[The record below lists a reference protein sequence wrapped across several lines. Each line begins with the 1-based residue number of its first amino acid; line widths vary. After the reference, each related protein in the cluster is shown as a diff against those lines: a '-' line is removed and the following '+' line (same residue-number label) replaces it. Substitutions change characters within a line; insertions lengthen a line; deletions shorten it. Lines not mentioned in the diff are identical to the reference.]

1 MPATRE
7 VTGRARLSGVLLL
20 AVSLMMLSGCARLFP
35 KPQYDQGDPN
45 RLHHIGSDL
54 NGAYDPYSR
63 EHEANFKSVERFN
76 AERFKAKKTEAEKSR
91 AATDDAGN
99 RALYAQYQSLLDDI
113 ELEMLGQAWQEK
125 GRGGDTLKVLLFFHG
140 GLNHPRYNDE
150 RLDHYLKDME
160 ADGFY
165 PLYVSWRSGAFVSFW
180 DRFTAVR
187 NGGIATGP
195 VAPVRGTIYTLSDA
209 LSGLAK
215 APETGWDAAA
225 DSFAAA
231 DARRRGVDRDRS
243 DYLPSDALYWPASDS
258 YSFLDQTL
266 YRTGLVLP
274 GVVRLVTTPAV
285 QGLGTPAWSM
295 MLRRTKHLT
304 TMEAD
309 VLGYNEDYCGD
320 ACAVEGNG
328 VVAVLARRLDAMNQR
343 LPAGMTMEI
352 TLVGHS
358 MGAIVANELVSLYP
372 QLPYK
377 TIIHMGA
384 ADSSRNWIDKMYPWL
399 KDHADDP
406 DVAFYNLVLHPTSEE
421 REVRGYFLIPN
432 GSLLVWLD
440 DMLTQPDH
448 MLDRRS
454 GRWTNARHLLPFYED
469 AGNAYLKVFPANDD
483 SVPQNHGDFGKF
495 RYWREDFYW
504 GREG

>member
-1 MPATRE
+1 MPATPS
-7 VTGRARLSGVLLL
+7 VTGRARLSGVVLL
-20 AVSLMMLSGCARLFP
+20 AVSLMTLSGCARLFP

-54 NGAYDPYSR
+54 NGAYDPYSI
-63 EHEANFKSVERFN
+63 EQADFKSMDRFQ
-76 AERFKAKKTEAEKSR
+76 AERGVVPQ
-91 AATDDAGN
+91 DDAGN
-99 RALYAQYQSLLDDI
+99 RNLYARYQALLDDI
-113 ELEMLGQAWQEK
+113 EADMLARARREK

-140 GLNHPRYNDE
+140 GLNHPSYNDE
-150 RLDHYLKDME
+150 RLDRYLAEME
-160 ADGFY
+160 CDGFY

-180 DRFTAVR
+180 DRFTSVR
-187 NGGIATGP
+187 NGGIARGP
-195 VAPVRGTIYTLSDA
+195 MAPVRGTVYTLSDT
-209 LSGLAK
+209 LSGLVK
-215 APETGWDAAA
+215 FPETGWDVTAN
-225 DSFAAA
+225 SIAAA
-231 DARRRGVDRDRS
+231 DARQRGMDRDRP
-243 DYLPSDALYWPASDS
+243 DYQDDEALYWPESEP

-266 YRTGLVLP
+266 YRSGQVLP
-274 GVVRLVTTPAV
+274 GVVRLLMTPVV

-320 ACAVEGNG
+320 DCAVEGNG
-328 VVAVLARRLDAMNQR
+328 VVAVLARRLDELNRR
-343 LPAGMTMEI
+343 LPSGMTMEI

-384 ADSSRNWIDKMYPWL
+384 ADSSRNWIDKTYPWL
-399 KDHADDP
+399 KAHADDP

-454 GRWTNARHLLPFYED
+454 GRWTNARHLLPFYRD